1 MQANAWL
8 NRMSAGALFPLVL
21 WWRSVFSSPLIDFL
35 KLEWTSEQVKHFMVE
50 FDSRYQLEKHQL
62 CWGFIWKFS
71 WHGYFCFPL
80 ISADLPPTTRQ
91 DLFSYSTQSILSS
104 HVSPRLSRS
113 LSLSLCLTD
122 CSETCSPFYGHLHQ
136 LATHSAWL
144 YSTAVWPWMVRSRF
158 KGKPL
163 WKFTAARKT

>member
-62 CWGFIWKFS
+62 CWDFIWKFS
-71 WHGYFCFPL
+71 WHSYFCFPL

-104 HVSPRLSRS
+104 HVSARLSRS
-113 LSLSLCLTD
+113 LSPSVWLTVLKPVLLFMDTYISWPLTLLD
-122 CSETCSPFYGHLHQ
+122 CILQQSDHE
-136 LATHSAWL
+136 W
-144 YSTAVWPWMVRSRF
+144 
-158 KGKPL
+158 
-163 WKFTAARKT
+163 

>member
-104 HVSPRLSRS
+104 HVSARPSRS
-113 LSLSLCLTD
+113 LSPSVWLTVLKPVLLFMDTYISWPLTLLD
-122 CSETCSPFYGHLHQ
+122 CILQQSDHE
-136 LATHSAWL
+136 W
-144 YSTAVWPWMVRSRF
+144 
-158 KGKPL
+158 
-163 WKFTAARKT
+163 